1 MINLERMVKYSYL
14 GEIGLELELWGWNW
28 NKWVEIGI
36 GLEFLFVRKSTSWVE
51 NEKKTKPIYNIYI
64 VVEEE

>member
-1 MINLERMVKYSYL
+1 MVKYSYL
-14 GEIGLELELWGWNW
+14 GRIGLELESAGWNW

-36 GLEFLFVRKSTSWVE
+36 GLEFLFVRKSINGVE
-51 NEKKTKPIYNIYI
+51 NEENTKPIYNIYI

>member
-1 MINLERMVKYSYL
+1 M
-14 GEIGLELELWGWNW
+14 ELESAGWNW

-36 GLEFLFVRKSTSWVE
+36 ELEFLFVRKSINGVE
-51 NEKKTKPIYNIYI
+51 SGENTKPIYNIYI

>member
-1 MINLERMVKYSYL
+1 M
-14 GEIGLELELWGWNW
+14 ELESAGWNW

-36 GLEFLFVRKSTSWVE
+36 GLEFLFVRKSTSGVE

>member
-1 MINLERMVKYSYL
+1 M
-14 GEIGLELELWGWNW
+14 ELESGDWNW

-36 GLEFLFVRKSTSWVE
+36 GLEFLFVRKSINGVE
-51 NEKKTKPIYNIYI
+51 SGENTKPIYNIYI

>member
-1 MINLERMVKYSYL
+1 MVKYSYL
-14 GEIGLELELWGWNW
+14 GRIGLELELGDWNW

-36 GLEFLFVRKSTSWVE
+36 GLEFLFVRKSISGVE
-51 NEKKTKPIYNIYI
+51 SGENTKPIYNIYI

>member
-1 MINLERMVKYSYL
+1 MVKYSYL
-14 GEIGLELELWGWNW
+14 GEIGLELESGGWNW

-36 GLEFLFVRKSTSWVE
+36 GLEFLFVRKSINGVE
-51 NEKKTKPIYNIYI
+51 SEENTKPIYNIYI